1 MDFDYPES
9 TVAVR
14 TRVRAFLDDSL
25 PNRWTGIGGLEGEA
39 YTDFVEDS
47 RVQLHKAGLLG
58 AAWPIEYGGS
68 GLTPTDQLVIAEELT
83 KAGTPVGGPND
94 IFGISM
100 LGNTLLQYGTEAQKT
115 HFLPRILSG
124 EYRFC
129 QGYSE
134 PNAGSDLARV
144 ATRAMR
150 DGDEWIIDDQNIWT
164 SAAQTAN
171 WIFVLCR
178 TDTDAQTRK
187 GITFILCPIDQPG
200 VDVRPIE
207 MLAGPSEFN
216 EVFFDAAT
224 ASVDHVVGQV
234 NDGWR
239 VAMALL
245 GFELGEAAGLLPI
258 GFRNEFDRLAALA
271 AYPRCRTRPNGPR
284 PSRMNVCR
292 GGGHALPRVRGITRF
307 MSGESPVADAA
318 ITKVFWSEYH
328 RRTTDLAVDIS
339 SESAGWSRADAPRVQ
354 RSESMIRER
363 PTPPPHG
370 SGRSS
375 PPWPGR
381 STLERARSSETSSG
395 RCCWAFPRSR
405 VSIRRML
412 NRWGCLNR
420 ATLRVARTC

>member
-25 PNRWTGIGGLEGEA
+25 PSRWTGIGGLEGEA
-39 YTDFVEDS
+39 YTDFVEDW

-68 GLTPTDQLVIAEELT
+68 GLTPADQLVIAEELT

-100 LGNTLLQYGTEAQKT
+100 LGNTLLQYGTEDQKT

-150 DGDEWIIDDQNIWT
+150 DGDEWIIDGQKIWT

-178 TDTDAQTRK
+178 TDTDAQTHK
-187 GITFILCPIDQPG
+187 GITFILCLMDQPG

-245 GFELGEAAGLLPI
+245 GFERGEAAGLLPI

-271 AYPRCRTRPNGPR
+271 
-284 PSRMNVCR
+284 SDR
-292 GGGHALPRVRGITRF
+292 GAARDPTVRDRLAQTFAEVKVMRYLGY
-307 MSGESPVADAA
+307 GAD
-318 ITKVFWSEYH
+318 
-328 RRTTDLAVDIS
+328 VD
-339 SESAGWSRADAPRVQ
+339 P
-354 RSESMIRER
+354 
-363 PTPPPHG
+363 
-370 SGRSS
+370 
-375 PPWPGR
+375 
-381 STLERARSSETSSG
+381 
-395 RCCWAFPRSR
+395 
-405 VSIRRML
+405 
-412 NRWGCLNR
+412 
-420 ATLRVARTC
+420 